1 MKRFITLLVALSL
14 IFSVAAA
21 EKEPS
26 NSVWDSL
33 GEWAGQAWDDA
44 SGWASQAWKDAS
56 VWIEGAWGDASKWI
70 DMAWNESA
78 AWATEIWG
86 DVSTW
91 AAESYEA
98 ASGTVGAWWTETFKK
113 VTESTTQTWKWIED
127 EASRLKSEY
136 SADLEMVRSA
146 VFSDGP
152 DREQRIRTAFDT
164 LLGKLHIS
172 ASDILRIW
180 DTIRAYAEYK
190 NIPLLVARKL
200 VLPYLLE
207 LVVEGTEVD
216 GRISAI
222 TISQFITG
230 IMEKIGIDS
239 GATLEEILARLMNTL
254 GSL

>member
-1 MKRFITLLVALSL
+1 MISFCPLEMTTRIEEPVLAFVPALGFWL
-14 IFSVAAA
+14 MTRPRSV
-21 EKEPS
+21 S
-26 NSVWDSL
+26 SFFVDSI
-33 GEWAGQAWDDA
+33 
-44 SGWASQAWKDAS
+44 SI
-56 VWIEGAWGDASKWI
+56 V
-70 DMAWNESA
+70 
-78 AWATEIWG
+78 
-86 DVSTW
+86 
-91 AAESYEA
+91 
-98 ASGTVGAWWTETFKK
+98 
-113 VTESTTQTWKWIED
+113 
-127 EASRLKSEY
+127 KSEY

-180 DTIRAYAEYK
+180 DTVRAYAEYK